1 MARLWQFGAEQ
12 NTNTAGVELTVIT
25 NSGNTLSTSPVRTG
39 TYAHKT
45 QGNASLQENGTYKFS
60 LGANGP
66 FYARGYIYIPS
77 SVSVIC
83 SIFSFYDGVNT
94 INATWGRIR
103 LTTNNTL
110 ELWDS
115 AAKIGSSSPVLNTNQ
130 WYLIELKYYNN
141 TGTGKLEL
149 DARYA
154 PDNGS
159 PSVSFASTTTSTLAS
174 QPITF
179 LAWGNNSAGTVT
191 NDVSFDDLAIND
203 STGSFQ
209 NSFPGPGK
217 IINLKPNAA
226 GDSNGFLVQVGGTAG
241 SANNFTRVNEVTPD
255 DATSY
260 NGSAV
265 LSAED
270 LFNVE
275 DSGIRPNDT
284 VNVVAV
290 GVRMADLVGADATA
304 AFKLEI
310 EKTSGGTKTQS
321 ATIIPNS
328 TAWITNAAAN
338 PRNYP
343 LVTYQDP
350 DGANWTQATL
360 DSMQIGYIQTAINVQ
375 TIAISTLWASVDY
388 TPAYTSNFFPFFFT

>member
-12 NTNTAGVELTVIT
+12 NTNTAGVEVTGT
-25 NSGNTLSTSPVRTG
+25 RANSNTLSTSPVRSG

-45 QGNASLQENGTYKFS
+45 QAGGTVRTNYFQFNASND
-60 LGANGP
+60 NGP
-66 FYARGYIYIPS
+66 YYARMYMFIPA
-77 SVSVIC
+77 
-83 SIFSFYDGVNT
+83 SISALNT
-94 INATWGRIR
+94 IFTFTDSAVVTRGRIR
-103 LTTNNTL
+103 LATDNTL
-110 ELWDS
+110 ELWDFAS
-115 AAKIGSSSPVLNTNQ
+115 KIGSSSTPLNLNQ
-130 WYLIELKYYNN
+130 WYLVELKYFNN
-141 TGTGKLEL
+141 TVSGKLEL
-149 DARYA
+149 EARLA
-154 PDNGS
+154 SDDGTN
-159 PSVSFASTTTSTLAS
+159 SVLFASTTTSTNTGGVDRLE
-174 QPITF
+174 
-179 LAWGNNSAGTVT
+179 WGSFSGVAICNI
-191 NDVSFDDLAIND
+191 SFDDLAIND

-209 NSFPGPGK
+209 NSYPGPGK
-217 IINLKPNAA
+217 IINLKPNAT
-226 GDSNGFLVQVGGTAG
+226 GDSNGFLAQVGGTVG

-275 DSGIRPNDT
+275 DSGILVNSPI
-284 VNVVAV
+284 NVVAV

-310 EKTSGGTKTQS
+310 EKTSGGTKAQS
-321 ATIIPNS
+321 GTIIPNS
-328 TAWITNAAAN
+328 TTWITNAAAN

-350 DGANWTQATL
+350 DGVNWIKSTL

-388 TPAYTSNFFPFFFT
+388 TPASTNNFFPFFFT